1 MHVLDSN
8 FDAMHKYLPEVLQVL
23 YQVFTT
29 AKNSLMKKYAYQSLY
44 ELFKILMTY
53 KQKDQFRDTIVEFTK
68 SVWEDVI
75 KNLREPKDIINDEDP
90 EVERAVKLV
99 KYLMRFLRDG
109 FIPFLESLFTTV
121 FEAYRKHPI
130 CSYVYVLEVSITVF
144 YDDATLTDYF
154 RTLYQSFCQITYA
167 HLK

>member
-68 SVWEDVI
+68 SVWEELI
-75 KNLREPKDIINDEDP
+75 KNLSEPKDIIND
-90 EVERAVKLV
+90 
-99 KYLMRFLRDG
+99 
-109 FIPFLESLFTTV
+109 
-121 FEAYRKHPI
+121 
-130 CSYVYVLEVSITVF
+130 
-144 YDDATLTDYF
+144 
-154 RTLYQSFCQITYA
+154 
-167 HLK
+167 